1 MLRPAGR
8 VRRAGP
14 VARAMGA
21 ERGFAMAEAC
31 IAAAIALPFVAGAGG
46 LAYLCFA
53 RVYVQHASYEAAV
66 CAARAERAGICE
78 RRLREG
84 LERVLPIGR
93 STRAQVRASEHMA
106 EVDTEF
112 ETAPGWI
119 ARGRVRLPLPLSTH
133 APGRRRRR

>member
-1 MLRPAGR
+1 MGRVDPAGR
-8 VRRAGP
+8 V
-14 VARAMGA
+14 ARAMAA

-31 IAAAIALPFVAGAGG
+31 IAAAVAVPFVAGAGG

-53 RVYVQHASYEAAV
+53 RAYVQHASYEAAV
-66 CAARAERAGICE
+66 CAARDERAGVCE

-93 STRAQVRASEHMA
+93 STRAHVRASEHMA
-106 EVDTEF
+106 EVDAEF

-119 ARGRVRLPLPLSTH
+119 ARGRVRLALPLSPH
-133 APGRRRRR
+133 APNRRRRR